1 MTWCC
6 LDSSQLAA
14 LERCLSVV
22 CKAANWLHDGGIFW
36 IGKSIFAANRSAAV
50 GLADSGLDFEPQECI
65 ALSAGAMRKVVSAL
79 RSVGVRFIERMEVS
93 TEDHDGVVSIAL
105 HYEKDCGFENRT
117 IVSLYLI
124 PWRPDVSIEE
134 RYLSLQSQGDYRDY
148 ELHVEKVLCKTRY
161 QNDIMLPI
169 ESLIPVKSA
178 CKVGIDLA
186 VLKSF
191 LAPARSEDTTMLLS
205 YSGPEL
211 PILTRAGDV
220 IGILDIVAEDRRGT
234 KGK

>member
-1 MTWCC
+1 MAWCL

-22 CKAANWLHDGGIFW
+22 CKAANWLPDGGIFW

-50 GLADSGLDFEPQECI
+50 GLADSGLEFEPQECI

-79 RSVGVRFIERMEVS
+79 RSDGVRFIERMEVL
-93 TEDHDGVVSIAL
+93 TEEDGVVNIAIQYR
-105 HYEKDCGFENRT
+105 HNSGYENRT

-134 RYLSLQSQGDYRDY
+134 RYSFLRLQGDYYDY
-148 ELHVEKVLCKTRY
+148 ELNIEKALNRTRC
-161 QNDIMLPI
+161 QHDVMMPI
-169 ESLIPVKSA
+169 ESLIPVKLNR
-178 CKVGIDLA
+178 KIGIDLA
-186 VLKSF
+186 VLKAF

-211 PILTRAGDV
+211 PILARAGDV
-220 IGILDIVAEDRRGT
+220 IGILDIVAEDRPNTG
-234 KGK
+234 GK

>member
-1 MTWCC
+1 MAWCF

-22 CKAANWLHDGGIFW
+22 CKAANWLPDGGIFW
-36 IGKSIFAANRSAAV
+36 IGKSIFAANRNAAV

-79 RSVGVRFIERMEVS
+79 RSVGVRFIESMEVS
-93 TEDHDGVVSIAL
+93 TEEDGVVNIAL
-105 HYEKDCGFENRT
+105 HYEKGCGFENRT

-124 PWRPDVSIEE
+124 PWRPDAGIEE
-134 RYLSLQSQGDYRDY
+134 RYSLLRSHGDYYDY
-148 ELHVEKVLCKTRY
+148 ELNVEKMLCKTRC
-161 QNDIMLPI
+161 QNDVMMPI
-169 ESLIPVKSA
+169 ESLIPVKLNR
-178 CKVGIDLA
+178 KVGIDLA

-211 PILTRAGDV
+211 PILARAGDI
-220 IGILDIVAEDRRGT
+220 IGILDIVAEDRS
-234 KGK
+234 